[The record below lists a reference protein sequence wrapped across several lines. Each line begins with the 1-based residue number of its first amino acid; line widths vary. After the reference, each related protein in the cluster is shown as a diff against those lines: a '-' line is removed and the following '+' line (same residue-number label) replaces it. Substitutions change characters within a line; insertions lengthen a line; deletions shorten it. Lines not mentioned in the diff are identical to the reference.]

1 MTCKSLLP
9 SSPPTWNVVVKASPP
24 NDVTL
29 LFNCI
34 LKSSP
39 LNASVVPVKLPPSY
53 PCALPYI
60 PKLPLA
66 TGCPKSPA
74 VWYEIVCVS
83 NVDCELALFL
93 AFVATVNYGSDTPL
107 WFILSAFPLS

>member
-1 MTCKSLLP
+1 MLP
-9 SSPPTWNVVVKASPP
+9 SNPPTWNVVVNASPAKL
-24 NDVTL
+24 VTL

-39 LNASVVPVKLPPSY
+39 ENASCVPVKLPPSY

-66 TGCPKSPA
+66 TGCPKVPA
-74 VWYEIVCVS
+74 VW
-83 NVDCELALFL
+83 
-93 AFVATVNYGSDTPL
+93 
-107 WFILSAFPLS
+107 